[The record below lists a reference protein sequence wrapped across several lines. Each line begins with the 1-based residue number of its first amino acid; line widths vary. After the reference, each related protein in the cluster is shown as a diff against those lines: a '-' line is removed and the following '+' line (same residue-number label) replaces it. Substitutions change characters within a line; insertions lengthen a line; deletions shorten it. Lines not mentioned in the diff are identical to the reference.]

1 MDVVE
6 IELFNEE
13 NSGNKRFNFPPESLK
28 FYLGRFVLHYSL
40 EPQKVAEKLG
50 WSTSVWNRLISG
62 KTCPTEKAMN
72 ECLLMFCIGFEKYS
86 RLSKKEVDDITEK
99 MGAVTAAGFG
109 AVAVKAIVSSVG
121 VASGLSAAGIMS
133 GLRVLGSFVGGG
145 AAAGISVAASIPV
158 AAGLAGWGIIK
169 IIKWHFSKIDR
180 FKNKLDLRFERE
192 W

>member
-1 MDVVE
+1 MSTEVLNTTFSD
-6 IELFNEE
+6 
-13 NSGNKRFNFPPESLK
+13 GDGFNFPPESLR
-28 FYLGRFVLHYSL
+28 FYLGQFILHYSL
-40 EPQKVAEKLG
+40 EPQKVAERLG

-62 KTCPTEKAMN
+62 KTCPTEKAMKQ
-72 ECLLMFCIGFEKYS
+72 CFLMFCIGFEEYS
-86 RLSKKEVDDITEK
+86 RLSRKEVESITEK

-109 AVAVKAIVSSVG
+109 TVAVKAIISSVG
-121 VASGLSAAGIMS
+121 AASGLSAAGIMS

-145 AAAGISVAASIPV
+145 AAAGISVAAAIPV

-169 IIKWHFSKIDR
+169 IIKWRFSKMDR